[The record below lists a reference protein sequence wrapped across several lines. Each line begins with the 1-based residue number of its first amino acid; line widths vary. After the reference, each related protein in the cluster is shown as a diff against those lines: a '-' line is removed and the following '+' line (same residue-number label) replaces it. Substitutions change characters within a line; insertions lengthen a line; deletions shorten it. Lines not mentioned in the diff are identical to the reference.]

1 MLESLHDLSK
11 QLESYGEC
19 LYVVQGHTL
28 LSLERICEKWNV
40 RKLFYLV
47 SRDVG
52 SHIMEDAVD
61 NLVKSMNIEV
71 SGVFH
76 LRTCRRDSWRFGQL
90 IGNGIFVV
98 LLFFLVCWGFFL
110 CVRVCESEGL

>member
-1 MLESLHDLSK
+1 MNDSYVPASCVRLRFMLESLHDLSK

-61 NLVKSMNIEV
+61 NLVRSMNIEV
-71 SGVFH
+71 RG
-76 LRTCRRDSWRFGQL
+76 W
-90 IGNGIFVV
+90 
-98 LLFFLVCWGFFL
+98 
-110 CVRVCESEGL
+110 CVSSENM